1 MDPGCST
8 ASAPGTG
15 LALALLSTR
24 PSPKPRH
31 ALARTSSLIENE
43 QVVGP
48 GKDLV
53 LHAAGL
59 GEVVIPAAEL
69 VERFSRASGPG
80 GQGVNTTD
88 SRVEL
93 LFDPGA
99 SAAFTAAQRDRLLER
114 LSDRLVAGSLRL
126 VGSQYRSQNRNRAAV
141 RERLRD
147 LLVDALAPP
156 APGRRPTRPTRGSQ
170 TRRLE
175 AKKRRGDLKSTRG
188 RVPPAPE

>member
-1 MDPGCST
+1 VT
-8 ASAPGTG
+8 
-15 LALALLSTR
+15 
-24 PSPKPRH
+24 
-31 ALARTSSLIENE
+31 E
-43 QVVGP
+43 P

-53 LHAAGL
+53 LRAPGL

-69 VERFSRASGPG
+69 VERFSRSSGPG

-99 SAAFTAAQRDRLLER
+99 SVAFTAAQRERLLER
-114 LSDRLVAGSLRL
+114 LSDRLVAGRIRL
-126 VGSQYRSQNRNRAAV
+126 VGSEYRSQNRNRAAV

-147 LLVDALAPP
+147 LLVEALAPP
-156 APGRRPTRPTRGSQ
+156 APARRATRPTRGSQ
-170 TRRLE
+170 SRRLD

-188 RVPPAPE
+188 RLPPSSD